1 QIVDVIIKK
10 LKLDKKVAPNDTIIK
25 YGNLNAAS
33 IPATLCDTINS
44 YEFPLQKTLKIVLG
58 GFGAGLSWANA
69 LMTLDTDFICKKV
82 QIYQKEKK

>member
-1 QIVDVIIKK
+1 GILEIITNR
-10 LKLDKKVAPNDTIIK
+10 LKIDYNKVPLSINK
-25 YGNLNAAS
+25 YANLGAAS

-82 QIYQKEKK
+82 QIYQKEKIL